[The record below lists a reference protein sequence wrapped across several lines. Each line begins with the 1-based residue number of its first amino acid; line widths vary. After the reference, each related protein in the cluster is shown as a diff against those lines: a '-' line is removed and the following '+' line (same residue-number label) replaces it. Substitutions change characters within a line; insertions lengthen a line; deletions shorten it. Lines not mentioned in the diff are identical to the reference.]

1 MSQNFSLS
9 FFSKFALC
17 FLLLVLEGKRRK
29 KDYLTINP
37 SQIVPHFLS
46 LSNNIITRAHHLY
59 LLREESRKKM
69 RFRNSVQPFLSLLIA
84 AFFIGVA
91 LAGKTYENY
100 EKAEKI
106 FISEIDSRGSE
117 REKRG

>member
-1 MSQNFSLS
+1 MISINSSQ
-9 FFSKFALC
+9 
-17 FLLLVLEGKRRK
+17 
-29 KDYLTINP
+29 
-37 SQIVPHFLS
+37 SQIIPHFLS
-46 LSNNIITRAHHLY
+46 FSNNIITRAHHLY

-106 FISEIDSRGSE
+106 FTFQVVFLLSLTCLCRNIF
-117 REKRG
+117 

>member
-1 MSQNFSLS
+1 
-9 FFSKFALC
+9 
-17 FLLLVLEGKRRK
+17 
-29 KDYLTINP
+29 
-37 SQIVPHFLS
+37 
-46 LSNNIITRAHHLY
+46 
-59 LLREESRKKM
+59 M

-84 AFFIGVA
+84 AFFTGVA

>member
-1 MSQNFSLS
+1 
-9 FFSKFALC
+9 
-17 FLLLVLEGKRRK
+17 
-29 KDYLTINP
+29 
-37 SQIVPHFLS
+37 
-46 LSNNIITRAHHLY
+46 
-59 LLREESRKKM
+59 M

-106 FISEIDSRGSE
+106 FILNKVCRKYAEGMQCKSLTLPYS
-117 REKRG
+117 

>member
-1 MSQNFSLS
+1 MISINSSQ
-9 FFSKFALC
+9 
-17 FLLLVLEGKRRK
+17 
-29 KDYLTINP
+29 
-37 SQIVPHFLS
+37 SQIIPHFLS
-46 LSNNIITRAHHLY
+46 FSNNIITRAHHLY

-106 FISEIDSRGSE
+106 FIFQVVFLLSLTCLFVVFNLSVPEYILTF
-117 REKRG
+117 